1 MSDRLYCTIDEL
13 VDDLEMAGVKA
24 WKEDQVLDKIRAAS
38 DFIDNKFGM
47 FIPYTE
53 AKRIDGHG
61 EIDLFIPP
69 LLAVA
74 SIVNDGTTITSANY
88 LLYPRNRHWQNGPY
102 TRLSVDPDAT
112 QFSYWTDEEDVV
124 VVTGRWGKYE
134 ESIDT
139 GATVANTTSIAAD
152 GTSLLVGNGSKLSP
166 GMVLLIEIEQLLV
179 TATGAATDSTANT
192 SEALDASEEE
202 IDLND
207 ASLVNTGE
215 IVRID
220 FEQMRILDKLS
231 NTVLAERGYNGTK
244 RVAHTTSADVYVYR
258 TFTVKR
264 GANGTTAAAHNNGT
278 AISRY
283 IVPYDVNYLCRQVAA
298 LMMRK
303 AETGFAGKTGNV
315 ELGEVFYHNEF
326 PEQIEKVA
334 KNYRIVSL

>member
-53 AKRIDGHG
+53 AKRIDGNG

-69 LLAVA
+69 LLAVS

-112 QFSYWTDEEDVV
+112 QFLYWTDEEDVV

-152 GTSLLVGNGSKLSP
+152 GTSMLVGNGSKLSP
-166 GMVLLIEIEQLLV
+166 GMVLLIENEQMLV
-179 TATGAATDSTANT
+179 TATGSATDSTANT
-192 SEALDASEEE
+192 A
-202 IDLND
+202 
-207 ASLVNTGE
+207 
-215 IVRID
+215 
-220 FEQMRILDKLS
+220 
-231 NTVLAERGYNGTK
+231 
-244 RVAHTTSADVYVYR
+244 
-258 TFTVKR
+258 
-264 GANGTTAAAHNNGT
+264 
-278 AISRY
+278 
-283 IVPYDVNYLCRQVAA
+283 
-298 LMMRK
+298 
-303 AETGFAGKTGNV
+303 
-315 ELGEVFYHNEF
+315 
-326 PEQIEKVA
+326 
-334 KNYRIVSL
+334 